1 MFKSGSEKKLTEV
14 THIKFI
20 WKALFGPFR
29 GSRGLN
35 VKEEWG
41 GWDWVRQGVS
51 GGEGRRGE
59 GLFRDG
65 IRDKLWSLT
74 SFYFL
79 ILEGLGGSGRRWGG
93 EGLEGQ

>member
-41 GWDWVRQGVS
+41 VRQGES

-59 GLFRDG
+59 GLFRAG
-65 IRDKLWSLT
+65 IRD
-74 SFYFL
+74 
-79 ILEGLGGSGRRWGG
+79 
-93 EGLEGQ
+93 